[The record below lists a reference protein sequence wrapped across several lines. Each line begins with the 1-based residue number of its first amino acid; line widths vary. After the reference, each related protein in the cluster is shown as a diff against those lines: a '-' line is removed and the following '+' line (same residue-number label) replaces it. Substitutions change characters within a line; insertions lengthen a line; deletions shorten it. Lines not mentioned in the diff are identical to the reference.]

1 MAFCSKCGTEIDESV
16 SFCPGCGS
24 PVNEARARQ
33 AENTRTVVD
42 NDIKENKFFAIL
54 SYIGPLVFIPLFA
67 KKNSS
72 FAQYHAKQG
81 INLFIIWVAYSILSA
96 FLGLLGKSWFTT
108 IVRDIPLWAIG
119 LGITALCVIGI
130 INAAKGE
137 SKEIPFI
144 GHIKLF

>member
-33 AENTRTVVD
+33 AEYTRTAAD
-42 NDIKENKFFAIL
+42 NDVKENKFFAIL

-67 KKNSS
+67 RKNSS
-72 FAQYHAKQG
+72 FAQFHAKQG
-81 INLFIIWVAYSILSA
+81 INLFVIWVVYSILYGFFS
-96 FLGLLGKSWFTT
+96 LLNGVFEV
-108 IVRDIPLWAIG
+108 ILRDIPFTIIG
-119 LGITALCVIGI
+119 LGITAFCVIGI
-130 INAAKGE
+130 INAAKGQT
-137 SKEIPFI
+137 KELPYI